1 MFGSHAAP
9 TLGGRAQALAL
20 GAIATL
26 AMALA
31 LTPNAHAA
39 WTNSFC
45 NQTLG
50 GGATCTMG
58 QGYANHYSAIS
69 VSAWDRAGCVGATG
83 YYGEMI
89 VDWHCTPAGTQAFVY
104 PPNPAGGWY
113 RGTIRNNNSVNSG
126 YFDGGAYCDPTYCV

>member
-1 MFGSHAAP
+1 MFGSHKAS

-20 GAIATL
+20 GVL
-26 AMALA
+26 AALA
-31 LTPNAHAA
+31 LLLAMTPSAHAA

-45 NQTLG
+45 TVTLG
-50 GGATCTMG
+50 GGGSCTMG

-69 VSAWDRAGCVGATG
+69 VSNFDRAGCVGATG

-89 VDWHCTPAGTQAFVY
+89 VDWHCSAAGTQPFVY

-113 RGTIRNNNSVNSG
+113 RGTIRNNNSISSG
-126 YFDGGAYCDPTYCV
+126 YFEGGAYCDPTYCV